1 MVRFF
6 NRAVWLVSAVFFRL
20 IIAFKTFTSAFIILF
35 SVFTN
40 SKYKRYRPMTISA
53 ASLLSSEFAVG
64 QRFLSDTE
72 SELGLGVVVDVDDRC
87 VHILFPQSEETRVY
101 AKNSA
106 PLSRV
111 VFKVGDSI
119 SDQQGQSYTVTGVD
133 EVMGVLKYSVE
144 VDSKGIEVKPIMETR
159 LAANITLAKPLER
172 LLAGRIE
179 RSDWYDLR
187 QDILRMQSALAGHP
201 LKGLMGARV
210 DIIEHQLY
218 IAHEVGK
225 RIAPRVLLADEVGL
239 GKTIEAGLIIHQQ
252 LLTGKAERVLILVP
266 DSLQYQWMIELRRR
280 FNLNFA
286 LFDLVRTAAIKEHN
300 PEQNVFA
307 TEQCIIAGMDLLLD
321 HHDLYEQA
329 IEAGFDLLVVDE
341 AHHLHWD
348 EEQGGNDK
356 YELIADFANETP
368 GVMLLTATP
377 EQLGTQSHFARLRLL
392 DPARF
397 DDLEDFITGQDAF
410 AETAAVASLLIEEQ
424 PLSAGQ
430 IAALSSLLAIST
442 DELAT
447 INEDEKLRTYA
458 LNELLDRHGTG
469 RVLFR
474 NTRES
479 VKGFYGRSSQP
490 HPLPLPEAWID
501 SYQTTGKLREQLWG
515 EENQPDGGWLE
526 DDPRVPWLINILKG
540 ELKQQKVLLI
550 ARSGAT
556 VESLEAV
563 LRLHAGIKTAIFTEQ
578 MTLLERDQAS
588 AFFADSEGAQILLC
602 SEIGSEGRNFQFASQ
617 LILWDLP
624 ANPDTLE
631 QRIGRLDRIGQT
643 QQITLHVPYVKG
655 TAQER
660 LYHWYNSA
668 LNMFNQIS
676 PTAQNVQEDYI
687 QTLKPLLEGADNAD
701 SQQALQEVIAAAKQT
716 RLGLEAQLQEGRDRL
731 LEYNSCRPRVAG
743 RIKDAMHDFDSHN
756 LLPKFVERFLAS
768 ANIDHS
774 VQRDGSWVITPIDS
788 TEISEYIESLPLG
801 EDGMTLTFERELALQ
816 REEIDFVT
824 HEHPLMRS
832 IYELA
837 STSTFGNTTVG
848 MLKSAAMPQGTV
860 LLEINFRVE
869 TIAPKLLN
877 LPATLS
883 TQNIRVFMS
892 EQGSDLSAR
901 ISSEMI
907 MPHIE
912 RLDNNRARQVIKAR
926 GDIIEQRYYE
936 AEDIARRQLADI
948 GTQASA
954 RFSQQWSREIKR
966 LKHLQTINPNV
977 RPAEIERLEQLQIQ
991 GEQALANLLLVPDS
1005 IRILVAV
1012 KP

>member
-1 MVRFF
+1 
-6 NRAVWLVSAVFFRL
+6 
-20 IIAFKTFTSAFIILF
+20 
-35 SVFTN
+35 
-40 SKYKRYRPMTISA
+40 MTIST
-53 ASLLSSEFAVG
+53 ASLHSSEFAVG
-64 QRFLSDTE
+64 QRYLSDTE
-72 SELGLGVVVDVDDRC
+72 SELGLGVVVDLDDRC

-101 AKNSA
+101 AKSSA

-119 SDQQGQSYTVTGVD
+119 SDQQGHSYTVTAVD

-144 VDSKGIEVKPIMETR
+144 DNEKGVVPKGATSKGIMETR

-179 RSDWYDLR
+179 RGDWYELR
-187 QDILRMQSALAGHP
+187 QDILRMQAAIAGHP

-252 LLTGKAERVLILVP
+252 LLSGRAERVLILVP

-286 LFDLVRTAAIKEHN
+286 LFDLVRTAAIKEHD

-321 HHDLYEQA
+321 HPDLYDQA
-329 IEAGFDLLVVDE
+329 MEAGFDLLVVDE

-348 EEQGGNDK
+348 EAQGGNDK
-356 YELIADFANETP
+356 YDLIADFADETP

-377 EQLGTQSHFARLRLL
+377 EQLGVQSHFARLRLL
-392 DPARF
+392 DSDRF
-397 DDLEDFITGQDAF
+397 DDLDEFIEGQEAF
-410 AETAAVASLLIEEQ
+410 AETATVASILIEDK
-424 PLSAGQ
+424 PLNPTQISA
-430 IAALSSLLAIST
+430 LTSLLNVSQE
-442 DELAT
+442 ELAA
-447 INEDEKLRTYA
+447 INEDDKLRTYA

-469 RVLFR
+469 RILFR

-479 VKGFYGRSSQP
+479 VKGFHGRSSQA
-490 HPLPLPEAWID
+490 HPLPLPDVWID

-526 DDPRVPWLINILKG
+526 DDPRVPWLIDILKG
-540 ELKQQKVLLI
+540 ELKHQKVLLI

-578 MTLLERDQAS
+578 MTLLERDQAA

-643 QQITLHVPYVKG
+643 QEITLHVPYVEG

-660 LYHWYNSA
+660 LYDWYHNA
-668 LNMFNQIS
+668 LNIFNQIS
-676 PTAQNVQEDYI
+676 PTAQSVQEQYI
-687 QTLKPLLEGADNAD
+687 QMLKPMLEGADTAENRII
-701 SQQALQEVIAAAKQT
+701 LQEVIADALDT
-716 RLGLEAQLQEGRDRL
+716 RLGLEAQLQAGRDRL
-731 LEYNSCRPRVAG
+731 LEYNSCRPGVAG
-743 RIKDAMHDFDSHN
+743 RIAEAMHDFDSHT
-756 LLPKFVERFLAS
+756 LLPQFIERFFAS
-768 ANIDHS
+768 ANIDHNI
-774 VQRDGSWVITPIDS
+774 QRDGSWAIAPIDS
-788 TEISEYIESLPLG
+788 TEISDYIDGLPLG
-801 EDGMTLTFERELALQ
+801 NEDGMTLTFDREQALQ
-816 REEIDFVT
+816 REDIEFIT
-824 HEHPLMRS
+824 HEHPLMRA

-837 STSTFGNTTVG
+837 STSTFGNTTVA
-848 MLKSAAMPQGTV
+848 MLKSSAMPQGMIM
-860 LLEINFRVE
+860 LEVNFRVE
-869 TIAPKLLN
+869 AIAPKLLN

-883 TQNIRVFMS
+883 SQNIRIFIS

-901 ISSEMI
+901 ISAEMI
-907 MPHIE
+907 MPHLD
-912 RLDNNRARQVIKAR
+912 RLDKNRARQVIKVR

-936 AEDIARRQLADI
+936 AEAIARKQLTDI
-948 GTQASA
+948 GEQAST

-977 RPAEIERLEQLQIQ
+977 RSEEIERLEQLQAQ
-991 GEQALANLLLVPDS
+991 GEQALANLSLVPDS
-1005 IRILVAV
+1005 IRVLVAV

>member
-1 MVRFF
+1 M
-6 NRAVWLVSAVFFRL
+6 
-20 IIAFKTFTSAFIILF
+20 TTSA
-35 SVFTN
+35 
-40 SKYKRYRPMTISA
+40 P
-53 ASLLSSEFAVG
+53 LLHSEFAVG
-64 QRFLSDTE
+64 QRYLSDTE
-72 SELGLGVVVDVDDRC
+72 SELGLGVVIDVDDRC

-101 AKNSA
+101 AKSSA

-119 SDQQGQSYTVTGVD
+119 CDQQGVNHIVTAVD
-133 EVMGVLKYSVE
+133 EVMGVMKYGVE
-144 VDSKGIEVKPIMETR
+144 GSDKGIMETR

-179 RSDWYDLR
+179 RGDWYELR
-187 QDILRMQSALAGHP
+187 QDILRMQAALAGHP

-286 LFDLVRTAAIKEHN
+286 LFDLVRTAAIKEHD
-300 PEQNVFA
+300 PEQNVFL

-321 HHDLYEQA
+321 HPDLYDQA
-329 IEAGFDLLVVDE
+329 MEAGFDLLVVDE

-356 YELIADFANETP
+356 YDLIADFADETA

-392 DPARF
+392 DANRF
-397 DDLEDFITGQDAF
+397 DDLDEFIAGQDAF
-410 AETAAVASLLIEEQ
+410 AETAAVAGVLIEDK
-424 PLSAGQ
+424 PLSEGQ
-430 IAALSSLLAIST
+430 IAALSGLLNISL
-442 DELAT
+442 DELSS
-447 INEDEKLRTYA
+447 INDDEKLRTHA

-479 VKGFYGRSSQP
+479 VKGFHGRRSQP
-490 HPLPLPEAWID
+490 YPLPLPEAWID
-501 SYQTTGKLREQLWG
+501 SYQTCGKLREQLWG

-526 DDPRVPWLINILKG
+526 DDPRVSWLIDILKG
-540 ELKQQKVLLI
+540 ELKHQKVLLI

-578 MTLLERDQAS
+578 MTLLERDQA
-588 AFFADSEGAQILLC
+588 AAYFADSEGAQILLC

-643 QQITLHVPYVKG
+643 QEITLHVPYVKG

-660 LYHWYNSA
+660 LYHWYDSA
-668 LNMFNQIS
+668 LNIFNQIS
-676 PTAQNVQEDYI
+676 PTAQNVQEAYI
-687 QTLKPLLEGADNAD
+687 AELKPLLEGADTAENRAIL
-701 SQQALQEVIAAAKQT
+701 AEVIDAALNT
-716 RLGLEAQLQEGRDRL
+716 RQGLEAQLQSGRDRL

-743 RIKDAMHDFDSHN
+743 RIADAMRDFDGHN
-756 LLPKFVERFLAS
+756 ILPKFIERFLAS
-768 ANIDHS
+768 ANIEYS
-774 VQRDGSWVITPIDS
+774 VQRDGSWVITPVDS
-788 TEISEYIESLPLG
+788 TEISDYIDGLPLG
-801 EDGMTLTFERELALQ
+801 DEDGMTLTYDRELALQ
-816 REEIDFVT
+816 RENIDYIT
-824 HEHPLMRS
+824 HEHPLMQA

-837 STSTFGNTTVG
+837 TTSTFGNTAVAT
-848 MLKSAAMPQGTV
+848 LKSAAMPQGMV
-860 LLEINFRVE
+860 MLEVNFRVE
-869 TIAPKLLN
+869 AIAPKLLN
-877 LPATLS
+877 LPSMLPM
-883 TQNIRVFMS
+883 QNIRVFIS
-892 EQGSDLSAR
+892 EQGTDLSAR
-901 ISSEMI
+901 ISSDMI
-907 MPHIE
+907 MPHVE
-912 RLDNNRARQVIKAR
+912 RLDKNRARQVIKVR
-926 GDIIEQRYYE
+926 GDVIETRYYE
-936 AEDIARRQLADI
+936 AEAIAKAQLADI
-948 GTQASA
+948 GAQASA
-954 RFSQQWSREIKR
+954 RFIQQWSREIKR
-966 LKHLQTINPNV
+966 LKHLETINPNV
-977 RPAEIERLEQLQIQ
+977 RPEEIARLEQLTAQ
-991 GEQALANLLLVPDS
+991 GEQALANLSLVPDS
-1005 IRILVAV
+1005 IRVLVAV

>member
-1 MVRFF
+1 
-6 NRAVWLVSAVFFRL
+6 
-20 IIAFKTFTSAFIILF
+20 
-35 SVFTN
+35 
-40 SKYKRYRPMTISA
+40 MTISA

-72 SELGLGVVVDVDDRC
+72 SELGLGVVVGVDDRC

-119 SDQQGQSYTVTGVD
+119 SDQQGQSYVVTGVTD
-133 EVMGVLKYSVE
+133 VMGVLKYSVE
-144 VDSKGIEVKPIMETR
+144 DDKNGVEVKPIMETR

-187 QDILRMQSALAGHP
+187 QDILRMQSALVGHP

-286 LFDLVRTAAIKEHN
+286 LFDLVRTAAIKEHD

-348 EEQGGNDK
+348 EAQGGNDK

-392 DPARF
+392 DPDRF
-397 DDLEDFITGQDAF
+397 DDLDEFIAGQDAF
-410 AETAAVASLLIEEQ
+410 AETAAVAGILIEDK
-424 PLSAGQ
+424 PLSAPQ
-430 IAALSSLLAIST
+430 IGALSSLLDIST
-442 DELAT
+442 DELAA

-490 HPLPLPEAWID
+490 HPLPLPESWID

-526 DDPRVPWLINILKG
+526 DDPRVTWLIDILKG

-588 AFFADSEGAQILLC
+588 AYFADLEGAQILLC

-643 QQITLHVPYVKG
+643 QQITLHVPYVRG

-668 LNMFNQIS
+668 LNIFNQIS
-676 PTAQNVQEDYI
+676 PTAQNVQEEYI
-687 QTLKPLLEGADNAD
+687 QTLKPLLEGVDTPD
-701 SQQALQEVIAAAKQT
+701 SQQALQDVITDAKQT
-716 RLGLEAQLQEGRDRL
+716 RQALEAQLQAGRDRL

-816 REEIDFVT
+816 REEIDFIT
-824 HEHPLMRS
+824 HEHPLMRA

-837 STSTFGNTTVG
+837 TSSTFGNTTVG

-877 LPATLS
+877 LPATLP

-892 EQGSDLSAR
+892 EQGSDLSSR

-926 GDIIEQRYYE
+926 GDIIEQRYHE
-936 AEDIARRQLADI
+936 AEDIARSQLSDLGA
-948 GTQASA
+948 QASG

-977 RPAEIERLEQLQIQ
+977 RPSEIERLEQLQAQ